1 MKRVLWTARR
11 SNQSMLKEINPEYL
25 LERLQLK
32 MNTLAMQR
40 ADLMEKTLMLGKIKG
55 KKRREQQRVRWLDS
69 ITNSMDMNLSKLEN
83 IGGQRSLV
91 CCRPWGH

>member
-1 MKRVLWTARR
+1 
-11 SNQSMLKEINPEYL
+11 MLKEINPEYL

-69 ITNSMDMNLSKLEN
+69 ITNSMDMNLSKLPEIVEN
-83 IGGQRSLV
+83 RGAWRHSMGSQRV
-91 CCRPWGH
+91 GHDLATELQ

>member
-1 MKRVLWTARR
+1 
-11 SNQSMLKEINPEYL
+11 MLKEINPEDL